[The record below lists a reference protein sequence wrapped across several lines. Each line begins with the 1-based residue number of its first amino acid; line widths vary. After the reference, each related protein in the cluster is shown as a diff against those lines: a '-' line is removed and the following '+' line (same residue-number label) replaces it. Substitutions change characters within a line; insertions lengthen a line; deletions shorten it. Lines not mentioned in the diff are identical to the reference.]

1 MVCEGTTTISETQFA
16 ASRSGRSVTSDVLK
30 SDCCFSPW
38 PLLTGTSRT
47 WNKPGW
53 RLYGPKEMGGCA
65 GPLTSQASA
74 TISHK
79 RRKPTSDH
87 WQAIG
92 PVFLWLTSYGSGSSG
107 GILDWWD
114 MQPLGGGIYWYGFC
128 AGCWRAEGNGA
139 ALRVNYTQSHTQF
152 TPTNLVRESACK
164 AAHACCGV
172 VCAYNLQTHACHI
185 T

>member
-1 MVCEGTTTISETQFA
+1 MVEVSHQTCWSLTAVPARDHCWQAHQGRRINQGDAFMGQRRWA
-16 ASRSGRSVTSDVLK
+16 AVQVP
-30 SDCCFSPW
+30 SP
-38 PLLTGTSRT
+38 
-47 WNKPGW
+47 
-53 RLYGPKEMGGCA
+53 
-65 GPLTSQASA
+65 SQASA

-92 PVFLWLTSYGSGSSG
+92 PVFLWLTSCGSGSSG

-128 AGCWRAEGNGA
+128 AGCQCIESVWPSRRAEGNGA

-152 TPTNLVRESACK
+152 TPANLVRERACK

-172 VCAYNLQTHACHI
+172 VCVYNL
-185 T
+185 